1 MPRKSETK
9 NRETTLTLQRLET
22 LDTHRV
28 MSLIPVMPYHTVA
41 DIACGTG
48 YFTVPLA
55 KYVFDG
61 KVYAVDTQQD
71 ALDTTKQAVD
81 KLRLT
86 NVEAVLTKERKLNL
100 EDDSLDGVLA
110 PFAFSNADEPE
121 RLLKDVHRVLHRG
134 GWLAA
139 LEWNAKEGEDGPP
152 ADRRV
157 GEDALRQMG
166 EKAGFRFTGRHH
178 LNDAQ
183 YMLLLRK

>member
-9 NRETTLTLQRLET
+9 NKENTLTPQRLET

-61 KVYAVDTQQD
+61 KIYAVDTQQD
-71 ALDTTKQAVD
+71 ALDATKQAVD

-86 NVEAVLTKERKLNL
+86 NVEMVLTKERKLNL
-100 EDDSLDGVLA
+100 EDDSLDGILA
-110 PFAFSNADEPE
+110 PFAFSIVDDPE
-121 RLLKDVHRVLHRG
+121 KLLKDALRVLRRG

-139 LEWNAKEGEDGPP
+139 LEWNEKESGDGPP

-157 GEDALRQMG
+157 GEDALRQMA
-166 EKAGFRFTGRHH
+166 EKHGFRFTGRYH